1 MRPERPLRYR
11 QRRVV
16 SQRSGQLLDWRPI
29 AQPDCLPHPPLHLI
43 DCAGRSSFDYSRLSI
58 MKQGRMSQTA
68 LKVALG
74 LVTLSVKDDWAQRL
88 PPGLVDVSERLLL
101 ASGSPGYGPRLM
113 RLSKQPWMIRV
124 YQCQDRM
131 MIPGQFEAFGHRKI
145 FMQQQVEA
153 AIEQGARQVLVVAA
167 GFDTL
172 CLRLAPQHNQVQF
185 FEIDHPATSVAK
197 ARGIAAEGQPANMK
211 QIAVDLGERALS
223 KVLSEDSRWQSSL
236 PSIILAEGLFQYLTD
251 DAVRGL
257 LADAATC
264 VPPGSRFAC
273 SHAISGERPV
283 LSFLTRL
290 IAEPWKSA
298 VRSEDLHEYVEGTG
312 WTVTSDV
319 DTDSTH
325 GVERYA
331 VAERR

>member
-1 MRPERPLRYR
+1 
-11 QRRVV
+11 
-16 SQRSGQLLDWRPI
+16 
-29 AQPDCLPHPPLHLI
+29 
-43 DCAGRSSFDYSRLSI
+43 

-113 RLSKQPWMIRV
+113 RVSKQPWMIRI
-124 YQCQDRM
+124 YQFQDL
-131 MIPGQFEAFGHRKI
+131 MIPGQFEAFGYRKI

-153 AIEQGARQVLVVAA
+153 AIEQGARQVLIVGA

-172 CLRLAPQHNQVQF
+172 CLRLAPQHTPVQF
-185 FEIDHPATSVAK
+185 FEIDHPATSAAK
-197 ARGIAAEGQPANMK
+197 ARGIAVEGQPANMK
-211 QIAVDLGERALS
+211 QIAVDLGQRALS
-223 KVLSEDSRWQSSL
+223 TVLAEDSRWQSSL
-236 PSIILAEGLFQYLTD
+236 PSVIVAEGLFQYLTD
-251 DAVRGL
+251 DEVRGML
-257 LADAATC
+257 VDAATR
-264 VPPGSRFAC
+264 VPPGSRFVF
-273 SHAISGERPV
+273 SHAIPGDRPV

-298 VRSEDLHEYVEGTG
+298 VRSEDVHDYVDGTG
-312 WTVTSDV
+312 WTMTSDV
-319 DTDSTH
+319 DTDAAH

-331 VAERR
+331 VVERR